1 MHAIC
6 KFQSS
11 SELLFCLFSWT
22 GISQEVYY
30 ATSGTSVSSTA
41 GVATSGQ
48 TFYALPTSSGSDGS
62 STFRSPSPVYG
73 PPAPLVTSDGVSSS
87 SYVSTAQG
95 NIGPQTSLAAYS
107 TPATTVTGNAAAG
120 FASGSSNVAGPSPS
134 GIQEH
139 SVAVFAP
146 SLPSQ
151 VSEFPSV
158 STAAAGDFYSAGTG
172 NVVNPVIPV
181 THASSFTVLPAAA
194 EAVGYSSFA
203 GSTYSDSQGNTGINF
218 SPVHSY
224 ALPAASHSGSVES
237 SVAGALSSGVQTNA
251 GDTSISISSYAVPS
265 SVRGGAESSSFAGS
279 STQETTGYAEVS
291 FSPATSYCA
300 PEATHGAAATSSFS
314 GHVSSAVQQ
323 NLGDN
328 FAPGASHGAPA
339 ATSAG
344 FSSAQGH
351 TGGASFVPY
360 AVQHSYGIPGLQ

>member
-1 MHAIC
+1 MVHAIC
-6 KFQSS
+6 KFQTA
-11 SELLFCLFSWT
+11 SELLFSLFSWT

-30 ATSGTSVSSTA
+30 ATSGTSVGSTA

-87 SYVSTAQG
+87 SFVSTAQG
-95 NIGPQTSLAAYS
+95 NIRPQTSLAAYS
-107 TPATTVTGNAAAG
+107 TPATTVTSNAAAG
-120 FASGSSNVAGPSPS
+120 FAGGSSNVAGASPS

-139 SVAVFAP
+139 SVAVSAP

-151 VSEFPSV
+151 VPEFPSV

-172 NVVNPVIPV
+172 NVVDPAIPV
-181 THASSFTVLPAAA
+181 SDASSFTVLPAAA
-194 EAVGYSSFA
+194 EAVGCSSFA
-203 GSTYSDSQGNTGINF
+203 GPTYSESQGNTGIHF

-224 ALPAASHSGSVES
+224 ALPTASHLGSVKS
-237 SVAGALSSGVQTNA
+237 SVAGALSAVQTNA
-251 GDTSISISSYAVPS
+251 GDNSISISSYIVPS
-265 SVRGGAESSSFAGS
+265 SAPGGAESNSFAGT

-291 FSPATSYCA
+291 FSPATSYSA
-300 PEATHGAAATSSFS
+300 PEATHSAAATSSFS

-328 FAPGASHGAPA
+328 FAPGASHGALA
-339 ATSAG
+339 ATSAA
-344 FSSAQGH
+344 FPSAQGH
-351 TGGASFVPY
+351 TVGVSFVPF
-360 AVQHSYGIPGLQ
+360 AVQHSYGINRLQ